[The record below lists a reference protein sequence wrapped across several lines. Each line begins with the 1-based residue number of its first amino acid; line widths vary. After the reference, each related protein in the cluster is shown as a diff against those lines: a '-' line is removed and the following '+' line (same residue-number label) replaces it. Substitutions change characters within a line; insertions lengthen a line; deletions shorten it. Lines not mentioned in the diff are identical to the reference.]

1 MFSNKTVFFDT
12 PFAKINLNLRL
23 IGKRRDGY
31 HNLDTVFYRVNLCDQ
46 LLLIKQPRGFSLECS
61 EPTLSGTSN
70 LIYTAFRLL
79 QKKIRKKLGV
89 SVLLHKQI
97 PMQAGLG
104 GGSSDAASFLRGMNR
119 LHRLGLSN
127 TQLRQIGGQLGADV
141 PFFVTNWSAA
151 RGTGRGDIMRK
162 LSLNKDLYVVLVT
175 FSRGL
180 STKKVFERYK
190 YGPFLPKLTK
200 VSADATMLS
209 SYFEHY
215 RLGALSKL
223 LKNDLKPFAVKEYPS
238 ILQVL
243 KKMQEAG
250 IRACSMSG
258 SGPTVFGIVKS
269 HSAARR
275 VQAKLQ
281 MRLRGCQIWIT
292 SGI

>member
-1 MFSNKTVFFDT
+1 
-12 PFAKINLNLRL
+12 
-23 IGKRRDGY
+23 
-31 HNLDTVFYRVNLCDQ
+31 
-46 LLLIKQPRGFSLECS
+46 
-61 EPTLSGTSN
+61 
-70 LIYTAFRLL
+70 
-79 QKKIRKKLGV
+79 
-89 SVLLHKQI
+89 
-97 PMQAGLG
+97 
-104 GGSSDAASFLRGMNR
+104 
-119 LHRLGLSN
+119 
-127 TQLRQIGGQLGADV
+127 
-141 PFFVTNWSAA
+141 
-151 RGTGRGDIMRK
+151 MRK